1 MHTKKYLVLIIL
13 IGIIMVL
20 VLLGSCQEKPNNKNL
35 ADEDIG
41 VQLDF
46 SHSQFSGHYFVS
58 VF

>member
-1 MHTKKYLVLIIL
+1 
-13 IGIIMVL
+13 MVL
-20 VLLGSCQEKPNNKNL
+20 VLLGSYQEKPNNKDL
-35 ADEDIG
+35 ADEDSA

>member
-1 MHTKKYLVLIIL
+1 
-13 IGIIMVL
+13 MVL